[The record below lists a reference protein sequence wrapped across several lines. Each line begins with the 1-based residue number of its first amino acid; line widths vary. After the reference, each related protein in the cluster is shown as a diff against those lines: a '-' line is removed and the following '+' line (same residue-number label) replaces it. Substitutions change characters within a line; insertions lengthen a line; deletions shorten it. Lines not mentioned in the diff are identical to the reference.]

1 MGRVPLPGPP
11 SAPPAL
17 PARGD
22 GVAVP
27 FPRPGPGHAWGNWRL
42 CHGPFGAKARRVF
55 ARWPDTSCLPE
66 WDGIICWPKGSPS
79 QEVSVPCPDYIYDF
93 NHKGKR
99 LHPGRERPPLGD
111 NPPPSRDVSGLSA
124 CPAAVTAP
132 VAVPRSRLQVL
143 QCLRDLGDG
152 SQHQQ
157 DLGQLHRM
165 CSALLLREPEPRE
178 GDLAHHRCWEK
189 GLGWGPGKSSR
200 GQGNCRELRS
210 PNKPC
215 SSHALGP
222 GAGGV
227 EGGPGLQR
235 GRGAQ
240 PFSSRRCLTACT

>member
-1 MGRVPLPGPP
+1 M
-11 SAPPAL
+11 AM
-17 PARGD
+17 
-22 GVAVP
+22 
-27 FPRPGPGHAWGNWRL
+27 
-42 CHGPFGAKARRVF
+42 FGAKASRVF

-99 LHPGRERPPLGD
+99 LHLGREQPPLGD
-111 NPPPSRDVSGLSA
+111 TPPPSRYVSGLSA

-132 VAVPRSRLQVL
+132 IAVPRSRLQVL

-178 GDLAHHRCWEK
+178 GDLAHRRCWEK
-189 GLGWGPGKSSR
+189 GSGWGPGRSSKGR
-200 GQGNCRELRS
+200 GIAGSSAPQTSPPPPMPSTQG
-210 PNKPC
+210 P
-215 SSHALGP
+215 
-222 GAGGV
+222 GV

>member
-1 MGRVPLPGPP
+1 M
-11 SAPPAL
+11 AL
-17 PARGD
+17 
-22 GVAVP
+22 
-27 FPRPGPGHAWGNWRL
+27 
-42 CHGPFGAKARRVF
+42 FGAKARRVF

-132 VAVPRSRLQVL
+132 IAVPRSRLQVL

-178 GDLAHHRCWEK
+178 GDLAHQRCWEK
-189 GLGWGPGKSSR
+189 GSGWGPGKSSR

-215 SSHALGP
+215 TSHALGP
-222 GAGGV
+222 GAGGGGGAWAA
-227 EGGPGLQR
+227 EG
-235 GRGAQ
+235 
-240 PFSSRRCLTACT
+240 SWSTALLFQEVFDRLHLMYTVGYSISLASLIVAVCILSYFK